1 MWCAAA
7 VSGHK
12 ATTKASAGSA
22 LFFMVDGPQGPRH
35 VFTSNA
41 GNGEPCPRGMEGL
54 RNLGKSA
61 GLLVNRESMRPR
73 ERDETGDQRV
83 EWGKSGRQQAS
94 SGRNQGREMES
105 VHFGI

>member
-1 MWCAAA
+1 
-7 VSGHK
+7 
-12 ATTKASAGSA
+12 
-22 LFFMVDGPQGPRH
+22 
-35 VFTSNA
+35 
-41 GNGEPCPRGMEGL
+41 MEGL

-94 SGRNQGREMES
+94 SGRNQGREMKS
-105 VHFGI
+105 VRFGI